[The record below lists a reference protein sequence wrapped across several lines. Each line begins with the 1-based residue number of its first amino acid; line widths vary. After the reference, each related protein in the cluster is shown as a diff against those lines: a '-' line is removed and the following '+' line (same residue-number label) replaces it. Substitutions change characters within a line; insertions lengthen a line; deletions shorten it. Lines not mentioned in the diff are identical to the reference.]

1 MHAQI
6 AAGILIPFIGGVL
19 GAALAFFLRREIPE
33 VLHRAIAGFAGGV
46 TVMATFNTLIQPAIG
61 GDVHMGKLAFVAPV
75 ALGLY
80 LGIGI
85 MLLLGVVILHVRVT
99 RKWEGR
105 ESALKRTAELFL
117 AVALH
122 NIPKGMAVGVVY
134 AGLLAGKTGVSHA
147 AALTLALGIAMMNFS
162 EGATVSTPLREDGV
176 PKSKRFWLGLLSGA
190 VEPVA
195 AALTFA
201 ALNGGAAAPLFLI
214 AFVTGAILELTMETM
229 GDDHSKVGTASFA
242 LGFVLMIVLKIVSD
256 VTG

>member
-1 MHAQI
+1 M
-6 AAGILIPFIGGVL
+6 LGGDDGVFPGGHL
-19 GAALAFFLRREIPE
+19 LLQAVFVALVFFVEVRR
-33 VLHRAIAGFAGGV
+33 LCFAGGED
-46 TVMATFNTLIQPAIG
+46 G
-61 GDVHMGKLAFVAPV
+61 V
-75 ALGLY
+75 ALRY
-80 LGIGI
+80 LGFEGFN
-85 MLLLGVVILHVRVT
+85 LLLHLLDGILQ
-99 RKWEGR
+99 
-105 ESALKRTAELFL
+105 L
-117 AVALH
+117 
-122 NIPKGMAVGVVY
+122 
-134 AGLLAGKTGVSHA
+134 

-190 VEPVA
+190 IEPVA

-229 GDDHSKVGTASFA
+229 GDDRSTVGTASFA

>member
-1 MHAQI
+1 MRLQVVKVDMRQSVFQI
-6 AAGILIPFIGGVL
+6 TRDFTDDVLKTKIIG
-19 GAALAFFLRREIPE
+19 
-33 VLHRAIAGFAGGV
+33 IAGTSGIVAHCHI
-46 TVMATFNTLIQPAIG
+46 AFNTLIQPAIG

-105 ESALKRTAELFL
+105 ESALKRTAKLFL

-134 AGLLAGKTGVSHA
+134 AGLPAGKTGVSHA

-229 GDDHSKVGTASFA
+229 GDDRSTVGTASFA

>member
-46 TVMATFNTLIQPAIG
+46 TVMAAFNTLIQPAIG

-80 LGIGI
+80 LGIEI

-105 ESALKRTAELFL
+105 ESALKRTAKLFL

-134 AGLLAGKTGVSHA
+134 AGLLTGKTGESQ

-176 PKSKRFWLGLLSGA
+176 TKSKRFWLGLLSGA

-214 AFVTGAILELTMETM
+214 AFVTGAILELTMETL

-242 LGFVLMIVLKIVSD
+242 LGFVLMTVLKIVSD
-256 VTG
+256 VTI

>member
-46 TVMATFNTLIQPAIG
+46 TVMAAFNTLIQPAIG

-105 ESALKRTAELFL
+105 ESALKRTAKLFL

-134 AGLLAGKTGVSHA
+134 AGLLTGKTGESQ

-176 PKSKRFWLGLLSGA
+176 TKSKRFWLGLLSGA

-201 ALNGGAAAPLFLI
+201 ALSGGAAPLFLI
-214 AFVTGAILELTMETM
+214 AFVTGAILELTMETL
-229 GDDHSKVGTASFA
+229 GDDRATVGTASFA
-242 LGFVLMIVLKIVSD
+242 LGFVLMTVLKIVSD
-256 VTG
+256 VTI

>member
-6 AAGILIPFIGGVL
+6 AAGILIPFIGGGL

-46 TVMATFNTLIQPAIG
+46 TVMAAFNTLIQPAIG

-75 ALGLY
+75 ALGLL
-80 LGIGI
+80 LGIEI

-105 ESALKRTAELFL
+105 ESALKRTTKLFL

-134 AGLLAGKTGVSHA
+134 AGLLTGKTGVSQ

-229 GDDHSKVGTASFA
+229 GDDRSTVGTASFA

>member
-6 AAGILIPFIGGVL
+6 AAGILIPFIGGGL

-46 TVMATFNTLIQPAIG
+46 TVMAAFNTLIQPAIG

-80 LGIGI
+80 LGIEI

-105 ESALKRTAELFL
+105 ESALKRTAKLFL

-134 AGLLAGKTGVSHA
+134 AGLPAGKTGVSHA
-147 AALTLALGIAMMNFS
+147 AALT
-162 EGATVSTPLREDGV
+162 
-176 PKSKRFWLGLLSGA
+176 
-190 VEPVA
+190 
-195 AALTFA
+195 FA
-201 ALNGGAAAPLFLI
+201 ALSGGAVAPLFLI

-229 GDDHSKVGTASFA
+229 GDDRSTVGTASFA

>member
-33 VLHRAIAGFAGGV
+33 VLQRAIAGFAGGV
-46 TVMATFNTLIQPAIG
+46 TVMATFNTLIQPTIG

-80 LGIGI
+80 LGIEI

-105 ESALKRTAELFL
+105 ESALKRTAKLFL

-134 AGLLAGKTGVSHA
+134 AGLPAGKTGVSHA

-229 GDDHSKVGTASFA
+229 GDDRSTVGTASFA